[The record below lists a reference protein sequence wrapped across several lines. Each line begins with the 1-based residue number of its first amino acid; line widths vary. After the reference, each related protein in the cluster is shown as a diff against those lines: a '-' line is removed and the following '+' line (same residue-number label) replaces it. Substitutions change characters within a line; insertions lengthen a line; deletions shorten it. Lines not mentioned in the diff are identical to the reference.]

1 MARSPRL
8 ELFALRRRSAS
19 ERAADRGFQHL
30 AVALAGAVGLLVF
43 AILLTVFSGAWEAIQ
58 TFGLSF
64 ITTSDW
70 DPIGE
75 HYGAFTA
82 IYGTLV
88 SSGVALLIAVPLG
101 VGTAIFLTE
110 NIIPKGIREVLGVMV
125 ELLAAIPS
133 VVLGLWAIVVMEP
146 FLRPFLTD
154 LHRYLGWIP
163 LFSTEPQGPGMAP
176 ASLILVVMILP
187 IITAISRDALRQV
200 PDGLR
205 QAAYGIGT
213 TRWGAIFQVMLPAA
227 ISGITGGVML
237 ALGRAMG
244 ETMAVT
250 MIIGNSNN
258 FSFSLLAP
266 ANTISSMLANQFGE
280 ADGIQVSALMYAALV
295 LMLMTLLVNLLAQQ
309 VVKRLSLKY

>member
-8 ELFALRRRSAS
+8 ELFALRRRSAT

-70 DPIGE
+70 DPISE

-163 LFSTEPQGPGMAP
+163 LFSTDPGPGHGACLADFGGDDP
-176 ASLILVVMILP
+176 SDHHGYIPGCPQAGPRRAQAGGLWD
-187 IITAISRDALRQV
+187 RDH
-200 PDGLR
+200 
-205 QAAYGIGT
+205 
-213 TRWGAIFQVMLPAA
+213 
-227 ISGITGGVML
+227 
-237 ALGRAMG
+237 ALGRHLSGHASG
-244 ETMAVT
+244 GHLRHHRWRDVGVGT
-250 MIIGNSNN
+250 GDGRNHGRHHDHRQLQQLQLQPLGPGQHH
-258 FSFSLLAP
+258 LLDVGQP
-266 ANTISSMLANQFGE
+266 IW
-280 ADGIQVSALMYAALV
+280 
-295 LMLMTLLVNLLAQQ
+295 
-309 VVKRLSLKY
+309 